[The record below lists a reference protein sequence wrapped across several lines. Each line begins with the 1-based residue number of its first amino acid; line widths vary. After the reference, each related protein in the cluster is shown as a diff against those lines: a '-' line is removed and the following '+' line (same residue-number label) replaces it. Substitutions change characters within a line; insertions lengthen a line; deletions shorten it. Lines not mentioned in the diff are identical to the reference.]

1 MQAGVSPIL
10 RECACPCPVSAHVL
24 TRSQGC
30 MDICQ
35 SDVSHCGGISE
46 LRRIAAYAEIYDIG
60 MAPHC
65 PNGPISFAATL
76 QLGFAVPNFVI
87 SEMSWQMHYA
97 QEGYDLMTYLKSAD
111 VFDVKDGSIG
121 LLTAPGLGIE
131 INEELVRQIDK
142 ENAGYHW
149 R

>member
-1 MQAGVSPIL
+1 
-10 RECACPCPVSAHVL
+10 
-24 TRSQGC
+24 
-30 MDICQ
+30 
-35 SDVSHCGGISE
+35 
-46 LRRIAAYAEIYDIG
+46 
-60 MAPHC
+60 
-65 PNGPISFAATL
+65 
-76 QLGFAVPNFVI
+76 
-87 SEMSWQMHYA
+87 MSWQMHYA